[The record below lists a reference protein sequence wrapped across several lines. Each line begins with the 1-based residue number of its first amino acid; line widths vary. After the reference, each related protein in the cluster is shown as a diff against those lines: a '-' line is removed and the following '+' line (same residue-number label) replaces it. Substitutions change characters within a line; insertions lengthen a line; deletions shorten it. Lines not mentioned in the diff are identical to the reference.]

1 MRPQDAGSARELLEN
16 HQWNQ
21 RERKE
26 FRYEILC
33 SYILE
38 HRSDLLKYDKRFN
51 ELEPSFSLN
60 DEEQI
65 LLADK
70 YYAFIQEFASTDS
83 APEAVRTALRELDQ
97 SSSVVQGAVYYSE
110 INKMS
115 YFEFHRAILSNDS
128 SRYWPLI
135 SLALLANRYSYVL
148 VHRHRRLSERQ
159 DDLFNDRGTEIS
171 RRSTE
176 ISWESVELVEQAMAL
191 SIYDRDLIRR
201 YRELMNPL
209 IDLYSVHGSE
219 HDEDFREL
227 RATVIE
233 SLDEIEVLYE
243 LNTQE

>member
-21 RERKE
+21 REHKE

-38 HRSDLLKYDKRFN
+38 HRSDLLKYDKRFS

-65 LLADK
+65 LLADR
-70 YYAFIQEFASTDS
+70 YYAFLREFASADE
-83 APEAVRTALRELDQ
+83 APEAARTALRELDQ
-97 SSSVVQGAVYYSE
+97 SSSVVQDAIYYSE

-135 SLALLANRYSYVL
+135 SLALLVNRYSYVL
-148 VHRHRRLSERQ
+148 VHRHRRLSGRQ
-159 DDLFNDRGTEIS
+159 NDLFNDRDTEIS
-171 RRSTE
+171 RQSTE
-176 ISWESVELVEQAMAL
+176 ISWESVELIEQAMAL
-191 SIYDRDLIRR
+191 RIYDRDLISR
-201 YRELMNPL
+201 YRELMTPL
-209 IDLYSVHGSE
+209 IALYDVE
-219 HDEDFREL
+219 RTENDEDFREL

-233 SLDEIEVLYE
+233 SLDELEVLYE
-243 LNTQE
+243 LNARE